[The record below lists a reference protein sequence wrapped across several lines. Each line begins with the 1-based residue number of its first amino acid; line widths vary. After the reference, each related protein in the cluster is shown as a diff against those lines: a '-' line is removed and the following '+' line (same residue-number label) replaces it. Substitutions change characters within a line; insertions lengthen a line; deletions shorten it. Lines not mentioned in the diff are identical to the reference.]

1 LYHNSGAIL
10 SDRFGNKFANLSSIL
25 MERLEKILLDSYNA
39 HSDEIFR
46 FILFKLSD
54 RERAKDILQD
64 VFMRMWLY
72 ISKNAKIE
80 NTRAFLYKTAGNAVI
95 DEYRRR
101 DRRESKDESLETLSE
116 FGYDPGFDDID
127 LLVDKID
134 GGQAMELIKELPEAY
149 AETLFLRYAENKSI
163 SEIAEITD
171 RSDNAISVQL
181 NRGVKKLKE
190 IIRNKFKDAL

>member
-1 LYHNSGAIL
+1 MYHNSGAIL